1 MLSLGSIFGRVLV
14 HFGTQLGGP
23 GGGKRIKFLA
33 FCIVNNGLWST
44 SLFSTFFNMRSM
56 LEHHFEEDF
65 GASKNHLDMLKLILE
80 ALLAPHRNSAWG
92 LLGPKSDF
100 RRAVFR
106 HPYRGFAFSS
116 EKDAFQRISKIQRIS
131 HDGQNAQKRPKTNLS
146 ETQKPILAQHSSQKR
161 RPKSIKINE
170 NFDEF

>member
-1 MLSLGSIFGRVLV
+1 
-14 HFGTQLGGP
+14 
-23 GGGKRIKFLA
+23 
-33 FCIVNNGLWST
+33 
-44 SLFSTFFNMRSM
+44 MRSM

-65 GASKNHLDMLKLILE
+65 GGSKNHLDMLKLILE

-116 EKDAFQRISKIQRIS
+116 EKDAFQRISKIQRNS
-131 HDGQNAQKRPKTNLS
+131 HDVQNAQKRPKTNLS
-146 ETQKPILAQHSSQKR
+146 ETQKPILAQHRPQKGFQNR
-161 RPKSIKINE
+161 SKILNILML
-170 NFDEF
+170 FLIATSRFAQHYGSFAKK